1 MITAIYCR
9 VSTEEQMKGM
19 SIMAQKQALTEFCK
33 ENGHAIYDYY
43 IDDGIS
49 ADKLNKRL
57 QLQRLLTDI
66 KNHKVELVIF
76 TKIDRWFRSVEKYY
90 KIQPILEEN
99 NVVWKAI
106 YEDYSTVDANSR
118 FKLNIMLSVAQQER
132 ERTSERVKD
141 VFSYMAKNKIAV
153 MTKCPYGFKIEKI
166 NGVRKLVIDEDKRE
180 IAKDL
185 ISYYRTSRN
194 MRQTVD
200 YINSK
205 YNESISYR
213 TAFTLTHSPLVYGHY
228 RDIDGYCEALITK
241 EEFEDMQM
249 THREY
254 FPRNKK
260 VYLFSYLIKCPDC
273 GHMMVGTQGST
284 PQGAKRYRCSFRN
297 LSSRNR
303 EICHQTHTIN
313 ENRLEEELLT
323 KINAFM
329 QDYIIEV
336 EEKEKQEKPKI
347 DEDKIRQKMERLTD
361 VYIMGNI
368 SKQEYERKYS
378 ELKMK
383 LDSKP
388 VEESSEKIKELVDT
402 DFLSLYETLNRE
414 EKRMFWHGLLKEIKI
429 DSECNVKEVVFL

>member
-185 ISYYRTSRN
+185 ISFYRTSRN

-241 EEFEDMQM
+241 EEFEDMQI
-249 THREY
+249 THKEY

-284 PQGAKRYRCSFRN
+284 PQGAKRYRCAFRN

-303 EICHQTHTIN
+303 EICHQSHTIN

-388 VEESSEKIKELVDT
+388 IEESSEKIKELVDT

-429 DSECNVKEVVFL
+429 DSECNIKEVVFL

>member
-19 SIMAQKQALTEFCK
+19 SILAQKQALTEYCN
-33 ENGHAIYDYY
+33 ENGHVIYDYY

-153 MTKCPYGFKIEKI
+153 MTKHPYGFKIEKVD
-166 NGVRKLVIDEDKRE
+166 GVRKLVIDEEKRG
-180 IAKDL
+180 IVLDL
-185 ISYYRTSRN
+185 LSYYKTTKN
-194 MRQTVD
+194 MRNTVD
-200 YINSK
+200 YINNK
-205 YNESISYR
+205 YGEDITYR
-213 TAFTLTHSPLVYGHY
+213 TAFTLTHSPLLYGHY
-228 RDIDGYCEALITK
+228 RDIDNYCEAYITEQEFK
-241 EEFEDMQM
+241 EMQVE
-249 THREY
+249 HKKY
-254 FPRNKK
+254 FPRNKRI
-260 VYLFSYLIKCPDC
+260 YLFSYLIKCPDC
-273 GHMMVGTQGST
+273 GHMMVGVNPPRPNGS
-284 PQGAKRYRCSFRN
+284 KRYRCSFRN
-297 LSSRNR
+297 LCRTNH
-303 EICHQTHTIN
+303 EKCHQRKSIN
-313 ENRLEEELLT
+313 EDRFEQELLS
-323 KINAFM
+323 KINDFM
-329 QDYIIEV
+329 KDYIIEV

-361 VYIMGNI
+361 VYVMGNM
-368 SKQEYERKYS
+368 SKQEYERRYS
-378 ELKMK
+378 ELKLK
-383 LDSKP
+383 LDFKP
-388 VEESSEKIKELVDT
+388 VVSNSEKVKELVDT

-414 EKRMFWHGLLKEIKI
+414 ERRMFWHGLIKEIKI
-429 DSECNVKEVVFL
+429 DSECNITDVIFL